1 MPASPY
7 FPPPGDGWERIDP
20 REAGF
25 DPTALQ
31 EAVDFSV
38 ARETDWARDIGEQ
51 LTERRHFEPP
61 PWNEIIGPTRPRGGV
76 NGLIVRGGRIAAEWG
91 DTRRVD
97 MTFSCSK
104 SYVSTCA
111 GIAFDDGLI
120 PDLDEPVR
128 ERVRDGGF
136 DSPHNAKITWAQLL
150 QQTSEW
156 EGELWGKPDQIDRNR
171 DLSVE
176 GADPN
181 KGKPRELREPGTYWE
196 YNDVR
201 VNRASLAVLRVLRR
215 PLPEVLKERIMDPI
229 GASDTWEW
237 HGYRNSFVTIDG
249 REMQSVSGGG
259 HWGGGV
265 FIASRDHARFGLLML
280 NRGRW
285 NGRQLLSEV
294 WIDKATAPCPINP
307 DYGYMWWRN
316 TPAGR
321 FHGGTERSFYASG
334 AGSSIVWICPEHD
347 MVAVVRWIA
356 KDAVNDWLRAVL
368 RAVR

>member
-1 MPASPY
+1 MPTSPY
-7 FPPPGDGWERIDP
+7 FPPPGDDWERIDP

-25 DPTALQ
+25 DPAALQ
-31 EAVDFSV
+31 AAVDFSI

-76 NGLIVRGGRIAAEWG
+76 NGLILKGGRIVAEWG

-136 DSPHNAKITWAQLL
+136 DSPHNARITWAQLL

-181 KGKPRELREPGTYWE
+181 KGKPRELQEPGTYWE

-285 NGRQLLSEV
+285 NGRQLLSEA